1 MWILV
6 NYVSHNCWVRLSTNS
21 EWGLHEKL
29 SACEWKPWIVVGHL
43 HFLIIVRM
51 FIFSQRELI
60 IWTFRPKNSSYMYIY
75 VLIIALSFREDTR
88 MACYCLKGENNLDMP
103 GKNMSWNSGC
113 NIAYD
118 AVIGIVVEFQIFSIS
133 NHWHWYFWG
142 TMRETR
148 LYIL

>member
-1 MWILV
+1 M
-6 NYVSHNCWVRLSTNS
+6 
-21 EWGLHEKL
+21 
-29 SACEWKPWIVVGHL
+29 
-43 HFLIIVRM
+43 
-51 FIFSQRELI
+51 
-60 IWTFRPKNSSYMYIY
+60 TFRPKNSSYMYIY
-75 VLIIALSFREDTR
+75 VLIVALSFREDTR

-148 LYIL
+148 LGIYSISRYYLVFYVPCKPRGGLEVSESGPTSLLKDSRLAQPPGSQICCNT